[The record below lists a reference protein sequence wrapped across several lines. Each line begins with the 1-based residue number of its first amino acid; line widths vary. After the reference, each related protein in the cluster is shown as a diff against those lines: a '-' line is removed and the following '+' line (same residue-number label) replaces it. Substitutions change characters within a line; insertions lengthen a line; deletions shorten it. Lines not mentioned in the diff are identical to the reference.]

1 MINMKNLYKILT
13 GVFFS
18 TTLLLGGCA
27 YYSQED
33 TPTHDYKEDKKENKK
48 ENKKDGSSKVEE
60 QENKQIQEDN
70 TVQNNQQDNQVQG
83 NQAQQNEQMQEASR
97 SEHNGL
103 SNAEYADKYNQYR
116 EAQQAQAELENRT
129 EVDKA
134 SGGGG
139 GGASWNYAG
148 ANESFE
154 QWLQRSQQEKA
165 EAGVQAN

>member
-1 MINMKNLYKILT
+1 MKNLYKILT

-48 ENKKDGSSKVEE
+48 DETSSLEE
-60 QENKQIQEDN
+60 QENKQIKEDN
-70 TVQNNQQDNQVQG
+70 TVQNNQQDNQTQG
-83 NQAQQNEQMQEASR
+83 QDKTQAQQNEQMQEASR

-116 EAQQAQAELENRT
+116 EAQRAQAELENRT
-129 EVDKA
+129 EADKA

-154 QWLQRSQQEKA
+154 QWLQRSQQERA
-165 EAGVQAN
+165 EAGLQ